1 MATYFLNVRLALH
14 PENVSIA
21 CGRNVVV
28 AGGFLSMMMMMA
40 LIECVVF
47 SWYIML
53 VEKEDEEKTEESAGA
68 PTPVRT
74 TDKPTSSSIT
84 TVDPTTLDEKEESQL
99 KEAIKKAMLDE
110 KGQDKGYFT
119 IGEVTSLLTMLPQTN
134 WTESKVDRVIQE
146 WYDKGR
152 LMERQEIGKY
162 SPV

>member
-1 MATYFLNVRLALH
+1 
-14 PENVSIA
+14 
-21 CGRNVVV
+21 
-28 AGGFLSMMMMMA
+28 
-40 LIECVVF
+40 
-47 SWYIML
+47 ML
-53 VEKEDEEKTEESAGA
+53 MEKEDEEEKTEESAAGGA

-74 TDKPTSSSIT
+74 TDKPTSSSI

-134 WTESKVDRVIQE
+134 WSESKVDRVIQE